1 MIYIIFAVCF
11 MLTFWIYAS
20 SGIWKHKV
28 FMLSLSSIIN
38 IGLLVW
44 AISFKT
50 TKPVS
55 FESIQYFLAFAPF
68 ITFFIL
74 IMFRF
79 GGRVLGEIL
88 ESIGDILS

>member
-11 MLTFWIYAS
+11 MLTFWVYAGS
-20 SGIWKHKV
+20 DIWKHKV
-28 FMLSLSSIIN
+28 FMLSLSSIVN
-38 IGLLVW
+38 IGILLW
-44 AISFKT
+44 AISFKS

-74 IMFRF
+74 VMFKF